1 MKHKNIFL
9 KVWLLLAVVTICL
22 CGLVF
27 LVIQQDIRIGANDP
41 QIQIAEDVS
50 RQISLGQNPIDF
62 LPPIK
67 VELSRSLANYIMLFD
82 DKGKLIASSA
92 MLDGKTPIL
101 PSGVLASA
109 KQKGEVRFTWQPKS
123 NVRSAVVID
132 YYKGLNSGYVLV
144 GRSIKEVE
152 NRIDNLQ
159 LIVLL
164 GWALT
169 LAVSLGAAVL
179 LERSN

>member
-1 MKHKNIFL
+1 
-9 KVWLLLAVVTICL
+9 
-22 CGLVF
+22 
-27 LVIQQDIRIGANDP
+27 
-41 QIQIAEDVS
+41 
-50 RQISLGQNPIDF
+50 
-62 LPPIK
+62 
-67 VELSRSLANYIMLFD
+67 MLFD

-179 LERSN
+179 LERPN